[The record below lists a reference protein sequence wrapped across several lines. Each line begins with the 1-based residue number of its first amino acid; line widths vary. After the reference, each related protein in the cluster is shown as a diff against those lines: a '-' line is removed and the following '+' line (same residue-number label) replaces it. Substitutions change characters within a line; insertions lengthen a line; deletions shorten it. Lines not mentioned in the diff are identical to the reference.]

1 MGRAASVL
9 SPRVA
14 AAAVLVAGLA
24 AYASVVDEL
33 PRMSLWWDVA
43 LAALVLMPA
52 TTALA
57 WLALPLRPWRGRL
70 AGLGVALAAL
80 AFACDAGGLDVA
92 SNLAKT
98 GAVILVALWF
108 VDLFERPWWVGL
120 VALAI
125 PLVDAISVWRGPTRH
140 IVTERPGV
148 FDLLS
153 ISFPVPG
160 GSFQLGLPDLLF
172 FTLFLAA
179 AARWGMRVAPSWV
192 LMTASFGAT
201 MALALWLDP
210 FDLGGLPALPLLS
223 LGFLLAN
230 GDLLLRSARE
240 PGDGSDPDGDDEPRA
255 DPEVPAEAEPNTDA
269 RPGEKPQSLSDL
281 SSRDAPTDQSAL

>member
-1 MGRAASVL
+1 VGRAASVL
-9 SPRVA
+9 SPRLGV
-14 AAAVLVAGLA
+14 AAVLVAGLA
-24 AYASVVDEL
+24 AYASLVDEL
-33 PRMSLWWDVA
+33 PRMSLWGDVA
-43 LAALVLMPA
+43 LAALVLFPA

-57 WLALPLRPWRGRL
+57 WLALPLRAWRGL

-80 AFACDAGGLDVA
+80 ALACDLAGLDVA

-98 GAVILVALWF
+98 GAVVLVALWF
-108 VDLFERPWWVGL
+108 LDLFERPWWVGL

-125 PLVDAISVWRGPTRH
+125 PAIDAISVWRGPTRH

-230 GDLLLRSARE
+230 GDHLLRSARE
-240 PGDGSDPDGDDEPRA
+240 RERDDGPDEDGDDGEDQTRA
-255 DPEVPAEAEPNTDA
+255 QAVDERPEAA
-269 RPGEKPQSLSDL
+269 RTLRDLSDSEL
-281 SSRDAPTDQSAL
+281 PADETAL

>member
-1 MGRAASVL
+1 VG
-9 SPRVA
+9 
-14 AAAVLVAGLA
+14 
-24 AYASVVDEL
+24 
-33 PRMSLWWDVA
+33 
-43 LAALVLMPA
+43 
-52 TTALA
+52 
-57 WLALPLRPWRGRL
+57 
-70 AGLGVALAAL
+70 
-80 AFACDAGGLDVA
+80 
-92 SNLAKT
+92 
-98 GAVILVALWF
+98 LWF
-108 VDLFERPWWVGL
+108 LDLFERPWWVGL

-240 PGDGSDPDGDDEPRA
+240 PEPADESDEDGDDEPRA
-255 DPEVPAEAEPNTDA
+255 VPDAEMPTEPDADADA
-269 RPGEKPQSLSDL
+269 RPNENVRSLSDL
-281 SSRDAPTDQSAL
+281 SSRQAPADESAL

>member
-1 MGRAASVL
+1 MGRVASVL
-9 SPRVA
+9 SPRVGV
-14 AAAVLVAGLA
+14 AAVLVAGLA

-33 PRMSLWWDVA
+33 PRLSLWWDVA
-43 LAALVLMPA
+43 LAALVLFPA

-57 WLALPLRPWRGRL
+57 WLALPLRAWRGV

-80 AFACDAGGLDVA
+80 ALACDMAGLDVA
-92 SNLAKT
+92 SNLAKA
-98 GAVILVALWF
+98 GAVLLVALWF
-108 VDLFERPWWVGL
+108 LDLFERPWWVGL
-120 VALAI
+120 VALSI
-125 PLVDAISVWRGPTRH
+125 PAVDVISVWRGPTRH

-160 GSFQLGLPDLLF
+160 GSFQLGVPDLLF

-230 GDLLLRSARE
+230 GDLLLRSTRQRE
-240 PGDGSDPDGDDEPRA
+240 PEPEDESDEDGDDEPKAHA
-255 DPEVPAEAEPNTDA
+255 DVDVPAEAGADAEA
-269 RPGEKPQSLSDL
+269 RPENKLMRGG
-281 SSRDAPTDQSAL
+281 

>member
-1 MGRAASVL
+1 VGRVASVL
-9 SPRVA
+9 SPRAGV
-14 AAAVLVAGLA
+14 AAVLVAGLA
-24 AYASVVDEL
+24 GYAAVVDEL
-33 PRMSLWWDVA
+33 PRLPLRWDVA

-57 WLALPLRPWRGRL
+57 WLALPLRAWRGV
-70 AGLGVALAAL
+70 AALGVALAAL
-80 AFACDAGGLDVA
+80 ALACHLAGLDVA

-98 GAVILVALWF
+98 GAVVLVALWF
-108 VDLFERPWWVGL
+108 LDLFEQPWWVGA

-125 PLVDAISVWRGPTRH
+125 PAVDAVSVWRGPTRH
-140 IVTERPGV
+140 IVTERPAV

-153 ISFPVPG
+153 IAFPVPG

-179 AARWGMRVAPSWV
+179 AARWRMRVAPSWL

-201 MALALWLDP
+201 MALAIWLDP

-223 LGFLLAN
+223 LAFLLAN
-230 GDLLLRSARE
+230 GDLLLRSAR
-240 PGDGSDPDGDDEPRA
+240 GDGPA
-255 DPEVPAEAEPNTDA
+255 DAAAGEAETQADEEEPPVPEAETT
-269 RPGEKPQSLSDL
+269 K
-281 SSRDAPTDQSAL
+281 

>member
-1 MGRAASVL
+1 VGRAASVL

-33 PRMSLWWDVA
+33 PQMSLWWDVA

-57 WLALPLRPWRGRL
+57 WLALPLRTWRGL
-70 AGLGVALAAL
+70 AGLGLALAAL
-80 AFACDAGGLDVA
+80 AFACDAAGLDVA

-98 GAVILVALWF
+98 GAVLFVGLWF
-108 VDLFERPWWVGL
+108 LDLFERPWWVGL

-179 AARWGMRVAPSWV
+179 AARWSMRVAPSWV

-230 GDLLLRSARE
+230 GDLLLRSARLPE
-240 PGDGSDPDGDDEPRA
+240 PEDESDENGGDEPRA
-255 DPEVPAEAEPNTDA
+255 DADAGSSAEAEPNADA
-269 RPGEKPQSLSDL
+269 RARSRLSPDG
-281 SSRDAPTDQSAL
+281 SSRGPRC

>member
-52 TTALA
+52 ATALA
-57 WLALPLRPWRGRL
+57 WLALPLRAWRGL
-70 AGLGVALAAL
+70 AGVGVALAAF
-80 AFACDAGGLDVA
+80 AFTCDAAGLDVA
-92 SNLAKT
+92 ANLAKT
-98 GAVILVALWF
+98 GAVIIVALWF

-230 GDLLLRSARE
+230 GDLLLRSARNKSGE
-240 PGDGSDPDGDDEPRA
+240 DGDDEPKA
-255 DPEVPAEAEPNTDA
+255 HAEVDVPAEAGADAEA
-269 RPGEKPQSLSDL
+269 RPENKLMRGG
-281 SSRDAPTDQSAL
+281 